1 MTEIALV
8 NEKPQLV
15 AGMRRK
21 GHYKEIAEML
31 PNLFE
36 YAMSHNAVISGP
48 PLYLMHEMNAEEAR
62 RADEAGSADIEVCV
76 AIAERIPESE
86 EVKCYEICGGKMAR
100 TVHKGPYHDCPR
112 TYEVLLSWLEENG
125 HKIAGPMR
133 EAYINDPRE
142 VAPEDILTIIYVPI
156 S

>member
-1 MTEIALV
+1 
-8 NEKPQLV
+8 
-15 AGMRRK
+15 
-21 GHYKEIAEML
+21 
-31 PNLFE
+31 
-36 YAMSHNAVISGP
+36 
-48 PLYLMHEMNAEEAR
+48 
-62 RADEAGSADIEVCV
+62 
-76 AIAERIPESE
+76 
-86 EVKCYEICGGKMAR
+86 MAR